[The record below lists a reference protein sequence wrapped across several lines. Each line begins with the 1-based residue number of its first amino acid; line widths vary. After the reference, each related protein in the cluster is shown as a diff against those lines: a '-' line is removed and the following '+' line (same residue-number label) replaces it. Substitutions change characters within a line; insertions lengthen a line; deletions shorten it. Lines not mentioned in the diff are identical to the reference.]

1 MGGREPRRNKMS
13 QSFTTDLIPLPDR
26 QEAWLSNAKRI
37 CGDCNFQFPKRFPFH
52 GSIDKRQVSG
62 LEMTLFSSS
71 ALSFNKYPSIALN
84 SESRSWIVITQL
96 AGLRRYCQDGKVAV
110 LKKGDATLIDSG
122 KPWSSD
128 CPGDCARLYFRVPRS
143 FMQTR
148 MRLNEIP
155 VARRISGESGL
166 GPVLFH
172 LSTSMYRQAGE
183 MTQEEGSAAIEAY
196 LRVLAACFGSVK
208 RVPESASR
216 GIELTS
222 EILNYVDSHL
232 TETSLGPAEIA
243 AALGVTVR
251 HVHRLFSRQGSTLA
265 DWIRS
270 QRLRHCRKDL
280 ADPFLREKSITEIAF
295 FWGFNDSAHFSRAFK
310 KEFGTC
316 PRAFRS
322 RIESGLQIPVDVH
335 QDRNLLKLF
344 ATREMI
350 AN

>member
-1 MGGREPRRNKMS
+1 MS
-13 QSFTTDLIPLPDR
+13 QSFTTDLIPMPDR

-52 GSIDKRQVSG
+52 GSIDRRQVSD
-62 LEMTLFSSS
+62 LEITLFSSS
-71 ALSFNKYPSIALN
+71 ALSFNKYPSVALN

-96 AGLRRYCQDGKVAV
+96 AGMRRYCQDGKVAV

-128 CPGDCARLYFRVPRS
+128 CPGDCARLYLRVPRS
-143 FMQTR
+143 LMQTR
-148 MRLNEIP
+148 VRMNEIP
-155 VARRISGESGL
+155 VARRICGDSGL
-166 GPVLFH
+166 GPVLFQ
-172 LSTSMYRQAGE
+172 LSTSMYRQARK

-196 LRVLAACFGSVK
+196 LRVLAGCFGTVK
-208 RVPESASR
+208 RAPETVDR
-216 GIELTS
+216 GIKLTS
-222 EILNYVDSHL
+222 MILQYIDLHL
-232 TETSLGPAEIA
+232 TETSLNPADIA
-243 AALGVTVR
+243 AALGVSVR

-265 DWIRS
+265 DWIRA
-270 QRLRHCRKDL
+270 QRLRHCRNDL
-280 ADPFLREKSITEIAF
+280 ADPFLRGKSITEIAF

-310 KEFGTC
+310 QEFGTC

-335 QDRNLLKLF
+335 QDRNLRKLF
-344 ATREMI
+344 TAGELS